1 MDAFDVKIKGIADL
15 KRGLYAYSA
24 KLGERVTKM
33 GLRQGANYMAKSIRA
48 AAPKKT
54 GRLRRAIKV
63 KNSNLNRIKK
73 NGVVG
78 VYITI
83 SKGKSRKDPK
93 GAYYGKWV
101 ENGYAAS
108 GRTKAREVTMGA
120 TTKAERQDYKQHTGK
135 RLRVYMHKKGARK
148 VPGQR
153 FILNTF
159 NATKEQAAT
168 IVVQS
173 SEMAAK
179 RLAQE
184 IGFNVKA

>member
-1 MDAFDVKIKGIADL
+1 MDAFEAKVKGIAEL
-15 KRGLYAYSA
+15 KRGLYAYNA

-33 GLRQGANYMAKSIRA
+33 GLRQGANYMAKSIRS
-48 AAPKKT
+48 AAPKRT

-63 KNSNLNRIKK
+63 KNSNLNRFRK

-78 VYITI
+78 VFITI
-83 SKGKSRKDPK
+83 SKGKSRKDQS

-101 ENGYAAS
+101 ENGYTAS

-120 TTKAERQDYKQHTGK
+120 TTKAERQDYKQRTGK
-135 RLRVYMHKKGARK
+135 RMRVYMHKKGARK

-159 NATKEQAAT
+159 NATKGQAAE

-173 SEMAAK
+173 SEIAVK

-184 IGFNVKA
+184 IGFNTTA